1 MGLKSILHRLSR
13 IDILRVFSL
22 NAVATLVKMLTGLIS
37 VKVVAALI
45 GPAGVAL
52 LGQLNNFN
60 SILLGTANGG
70 INNGITKYV
79 AEHKEEEGQIKSL
92 LSNALKITLFFTS
105 IIALALILFHNRFSQ
120 WIMMSDEYGYVFLVF
135 GLTIVLYTLNALLI
149 SVVNGYKE
157 FQRYV
162 KINISGSIIGVIF
175 SVSMVLLWGLPG
187 ALMSAVSYQS
197 VVFFVTLW
205 LCRKCPW
212 FKKNNFRGKFEPAVA
227 KKYLKY
233 SAMTLVT
240 LCMVPVS
247 QMILRGYVISEI
259 SPIEAGW
266 WEGMNR
272 ISHMYLNII
281 TTSFTVYYLPR
292 LSEIQDKYELKKEIF
307 RCYKVI
313 VPILLVS
320 ILAIYLLRKVV
331 IWILFSP
338 EFYPMEAFFGWQLA
352 GDFFKITSW
361 LLAFLMV
368 AKAMT
373 KHFIAT
379 EIIST
384 LIFVALGFVLAR
396 INGTIGLTQAYLLN
410 YVLYLIMMIIFFKDI
425 LTAKPT
431 QLNNETTTDN

>member
-1 MGLKSILHRLSR
+1 MGIKSIIQRLAK

-60 SILLGTANGG
+60 SILLGAANGG

-79 AEHKEEEGQIKSL
+79 AEHKEDDGKIKSL
-92 LSNALKITLFFTS
+92 LSNALKITLFFTT
-105 IIALALILFHNRFSQ
+105 IISLALILFHNRFSQ

-135 GLTIVLYTLNALLI
+135 GFTIILYTLNALLI

-157 FQRYV
+157 FKKYV
-162 KINISGSIIGVIF
+162 KINISGSVIGVVF

-212 FKKNNFRGKFEPAVA
+212 FTENNFKGKFEPAVA
-227 KKYLKY
+227 KKYLKF
-233 SAMTLVT
+233 SAMTLVS

-259 SPIEAGW
+259 SPVEAGW

-272 ISHMYLNII
+272 ISNMYLNII

-292 LSEIQDKYELKKEIF
+292 LSEIQDKYELKQEIF

-313 VPILLVS
+313 IPILIVS

-331 IWILFSP
+331 IWILFTP
-338 EFYPMEAFFGWQLA
+338 DFYPMEALFGWQLM

-361 LLAFLMV
+361 ILAFLMV
-368 AKAMT
+368 AKAKT
-373 KHFIAT
+373 LHFIAT
-379 EIIST
+379 ETFFPMLSVF
-384 LIFVALGFVLAR
+384 LGLFVVR
-396 INGTIGLTQAYLLN
+396 INGIVGLTQVYCFK
-410 YVLYLIMMIIFFKDI
+410 YFLYLITMIIFFKDI

-431 QLNNETTTDN
+431 QISNETTTDN

>member
-1 MGLKSILHRLSR
+1 MYFTVCIRMNKSIIQRFAK

-79 AEHKEEEGQIKSL
+79 AEHKEDEGEIKSL
-92 LSNALKITLFFTS
+92 LSNALKITLFFTT
-105 IIALALILFHNRFSQ
+105 IISLALILFHNRFSQ

-135 GLTIVLYTLNALLI
+135 GFTIILYTLNALLI

-157 FQRYV
+157 FKKYV
-162 KINISGSIIGVIF
+162 RINISGSIIGVIF

-212 FKKNNFRGKFEPAVA
+212 FKKNNFKGKFEPAVA

-240 LCMVPVS
+240 VS
-247 QMILRGYVISEI
+247 IPRS
-259 SPIEAGW
+259 A
-266 WEGMNR
+266 R
-272 ISHMYLNII
+272 ISV
-281 TTSFTVYYLPR
+281 S
-292 LSEIQDKYELKKEIF
+292 SSSSKKSS
-307 RCYKVI
+307 
-313 VPILLVS
+313 S
-320 ILAIYLLRKVV
+320 ISL
-331 IWILFSP
+331 
-338 EFYPMEAFFGWQLA
+338 
-352 GDFFKITSW
+352 
-361 LLAFLMV
+361 
-368 AKAMT
+368 
-373 KHFIAT
+373 
-379 EIIST
+379 
-384 LIFVALGFVLAR
+384 
-396 INGTIGLTQAYLLN
+396 
-410 YVLYLIMMIIFFKDI
+410 
-425 LTAKPT
+425 
-431 QLNNETTTDN
+431 